1 MKWDWGAV
9 RDFMPHFWDGLL
21 VTLQALALGSLI
33 SFALGLV
40 WALLMRA
47 PTLPHARTSSRGWY
61 PLVRWPVGVVTEFV
75 RDTPLLVQLFFLFY
89 VLPEWGLTF
98 SALTTGVVAIGL
110 HYSTYTMQVYRAGIE
125 AVPAGQW
132 EAATA
137 LSLPARRTW
146 TAVILPQAIRRVVP
160 ALGNYVISML
170 KDTPML
176 MAITV
181 LDMLGEARLFSQ
193 QHFQFTEPLTVI
205 GVAFV
210 LISCPASLLL
220 RALERRLVR

>member
-1 MKWDWGAV
+1 MNSWDWSAV
-9 RDFMPHFWDGLL
+9 GDFMPRFWDGVL
-21 VTLQALALGSLI
+21 VTLQAVVLGSLI

-40 WALLMRA
+40 WAIAFRA
-47 PTLPHARTSSRGWY
+47 PTRF
-61 PLVRWPVGVVTEFV
+61 VRWPVGVITEFI
-75 RDTPLLVQLFFLFY
+75 RNTPLLVQLFFIFY
-89 VLPEWGLTF
+89 VLPEWGIQF
-98 SALTTGVVAIGL
+98 SALTTGIVAIGL

-125 AVPAGQW
+125 AVPVGQW

-176 MAITV
+176 LGIGVLEMLNEAKLEGAASFQYAEPITV
-181 LDMLGEARLFSQ
+181 VG
-193 QHFQFTEPLTVI
+193 I
-205 GVAFV
+205 AFI
-210 LISCPASLLL
+210 LIAYPASLLV
-220 RALERRLVR
+220 RVLERRLVR

>member
-1 MKWDWGAV
+1 MTWDWDAV
-9 RDFMPHFWDGLL
+9 GDFMPHFWDGLV
-21 VTLQALALGSLI
+21 VTLQALVLGSLI

-40 WALLMRA
+40 WALLMRT
-47 PTLPHARTSSRGWY
+47 PTRW
-61 PLVRWPVGVVTEFV
+61 VRWPVGVVTEFI
-75 RDTPLLVQLFFLFY
+75 RNTPLLVQLFFLFY
-89 VLPEWGLTF
+89 VLPEWDITF

-125 AVPAGQW
+125 GVPVGQW

-137 LSLPARRTW
+137 LNLPVRHTW

-170 KDTPML
+170 KDTPLL

-181 LDMLGEARLFSQ
+181 LEMLGEARLFSQ

-205 GVAFV
+205 GVAFI
-210 LISCPASLLL
+210 LISYPASLLM

>member
-1 MKWDWGAV
+1 MKWDWSAV
-9 RDFMPHFWDGLL
+9 SGFMPHFWDGLL
-21 VTLQALALGSLI
+21 VTLQALVLGSLI

-47 PTLPHARTSSRGWY
+47 PTRW
-61 PLVRWPVGVVTEFV
+61 VRWPVGVVTEFV

-89 VLPEWGLTF
+89 VLPEWGVTM

-125 AVPAGQW
+125 AVPPGQW

-137 LSLPARRTW
+137 LSLPPVRTW
-146 TAVILPQAIRRVVP
+146 TAVILPQAVRRVVP

-176 MAITV
+176 MVITV
-181 LDMLGEARLFSQ
+181 LEMLGQARLYSQ

-205 GVAFV
+205 GVAFIV
-210 LISCPASLLL
+210 ISYLASLLL
-220 RALERRLVR
+220 RTLERRLVR

>member
-1 MKWDWGAV
+1 MTWDWGAV

-21 VTLQALALGSLI
+21 VTLEALALGSVI

-40 WALLMRA
+40 WALLMRT
-47 PTLPHARTSSRGWY
+47 PSRW
-61 PLVRWPVGVVTEFV
+61 VRWPIGIVTEFI

-89 VLPEWGLTF
+89 VLPEWGLAF

-125 AVPAGQW
+125 AVPVGQW

-137 LSLPARRTW
+137 LSLPPWRTW

-160 ALGNYVISML
+160 PLGNYVIAML
-170 KDTPML
+170 KDTPLL
-176 MAITV
+176 MTITV

-210 LISCPASLLL
+210 LISYPASLLL

>member
-1 MKWDWGAV
+1 MTWDWSAV
-9 RDFMPHFWDGLL
+9 GDFMPHFWDGLL
-21 VTLQALALGSLI
+21 VTLQALVLGSLI
-33 SFALGLV
+33 SFVLGLV

-47 PTLPHARTSSRGWY
+47 PTRW
-61 PLVRWPVGVVTEFV
+61 VRWPVGVVTEFI
-75 RDTPLLVQLFFLFY
+75 RNTPLLVQLFFLFY
-89 VLPEWGLTF
+89 VLPEWDITF
-98 SALTTGVVAIGL
+98 SAMTTGVVAIGL

-125 AVPAGQW
+125 GVPAGQW

-137 LSLPARRTW
+137 LNLPLTRTW

-181 LDMLGEARLFSQ
+181 LDMLGEARLFAQ
-193 QHFQFTEPLTVI
+193 QNFQFTEPLTVI
-205 GVAFV
+205 GVAFI
-210 LISCPASLLL
+210 LISYPASLLM

>member
-9 RDFMPHFWDGLL
+9 RDFLPHFWDGLL
-21 VTLQALALGSLI
+21 VTLQALVLGSLI
-33 SFALGLV
+33 AFALGLV
-40 WALLMRA
+40 WALLMRT
-47 PTLPHARTSSRGWY
+47 PTRW
-61 PLVRWPVGVVTEFV
+61 VRWPVGVVTEFI

-89 VLPEWGLTF
+89 VLPEWGLAF

-137 LSLPARRTW
+137 LSLPMRRTW

-210 LISCPASLLL
+210 LISYPASLLL